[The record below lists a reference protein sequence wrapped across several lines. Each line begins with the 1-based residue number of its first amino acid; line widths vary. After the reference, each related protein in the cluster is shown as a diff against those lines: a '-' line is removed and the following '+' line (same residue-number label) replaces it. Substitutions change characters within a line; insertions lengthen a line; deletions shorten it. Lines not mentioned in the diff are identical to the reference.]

1 MSKVYDDPK
10 YNAAFDR
17 CVDVMARLLQKYGPQ
32 LLGQMQ
38 ETEKDGRT
46 QSAAS
51 GKQPVPVYQEFDKAA
66 RYKLNLHVAY
76 LFGVCYN
83 KYATCIFAL
92 WGK

>member
-17 CVDVMARLLQKYGPQ
+17 CVDVMAGPQ

-66 RYKLNLHVAY
+66 
-76 LFGVCYN
+76 
-83 KYATCIFAL
+83 
-92 WGK
+92 